1 MFPKDFKNS
10 RWLNA
15 DFIQILQVNTESG
28 DIVPFNQFYIPEIQ
42 QTIDIRA
49 DYFNWIQSQVIRT
62 TIPARSYF
70 ERALVLLD
78 DNVRK

>member
-1 MFPKDFKNS
+1 M
-10 RWLNA
+10 
-15 DFIQILQVNTESG
+15 
-28 DIVPFNQFYIPEIQ
+28 PFNQFYIPEIQ

-49 DYFNWIQSQVIRT
+49 DYFNWIQNQVIRT

-78 DNVRK
+78 DNVRKEIIDWLIDWLNKNNKAEEQ